1 MEINDGAPPQPMNKP
16 FNLENMARGEF
27 PILAQFPPEHL
38 SEIMRSVARTKEI
51 EMRTKDNQIKVQVL
65 NAQRLL
71 TETEN
76 AGQVDILRSETEKEL
91 AIIHARKGN
100 YVDKTHAE
108 TEKTRAET
116 EKIKAETEKT
126 RAETERLRSNAAAV
140 APVAPPPPS
149 AAPVAPPSAAP
160 VAPPRNPNKKKKRGV
175 DTDSDFELSQSE
187 DSGSPARK
195 TMTLRSSKRATLVD
209 SSTCPPDFKDFVTV
223 SRVIK
228 YTYGT
233 ELDTL
238 TKAGLEK
245 ALVQADL
252 LLKKHPALNDY
263 DSQQGVSLREDLTP
277 FSKERVYRDYDFIT
291 VQNVIKQTFSKILK
305 KP

>member
-1 MEINDGAPPQPMNKP
+1 M
-16 FNLENMARGEF
+16 
-27 PILAQFPPEHL
+27 
-38 SEIMRSVARTKEI
+38 RTKEL
-51 EMRTKDNQIKVQVL
+51 ETRTKDNQIKVQVL
-65 NAQRLL
+65 HAQRLL

-100 YVDKTHAE
+100 YLNKTHAE

-126 RAETERLRSNAAAV
+126 RVETERLRSNAAVV
-140 APVAPPPPS
+140 APVAPP
-149 AAPVAPPSAAP
+149 PPSAAP

-238 TKAGLEK
+238 TKADLGK

-252 LLKKHPALNDY
+252 LLKKHQALNDY